1 MVDLKQTLSRFL
13 SIPGVWQA
21 ILVGR
26 DGLMIEGLTR
36 DGKDDM
42 EAVGAIMTT
51 GLSTAEALGL
61 EISRGSVIGV
71 LMEYENGLA
80 FISTALNKL
89 MNDTNAT
96 SVMLI
101 DKSGQVIATQ
111 GTGVRRNAT
120 SLGALLAGAFSSS
133 RHIAELLGEKDFR
146 TIFQQ
151 GVKENIFT
159 TMVEEQW
166 LLVIVFDKLTHIGL
180 VKVLSKK
187 ASDEMGRILERV
199 RADTSR
205 TKSSVIN
212 VQFRSSVEDTIDLL
226 FRD

>member
-1 MVDLKQTLSRFL
+1 MPNVYTEDSAYMEQLTNLVISDREL
-13 SIPGVWQA
+13 A
-21 ILVGR
+21 I
-26 DGLMIEGLTR
+26 
-36 DGKDDM
+36 
-42 EAVGAIMTT
+42 
-51 GLSTAEALGL
+51 
-61 EISRGSVIGV
+61 
-71 LMEYENGLA
+71 
-80 FISTALNKL
+80 ISTALNKL

-151 GVKENIFT
+151 G
-159 TMVEEQW
+159 

>member
-1 MVDLKQTLSRFL
+1 MEQLTNLVISDREL
-13 SIPGVWQA
+13 A
-21 ILVGR
+21 I
-26 DGLMIEGLTR
+26 
-36 DGKDDM
+36 
-42 EAVGAIMTT
+42 
-51 GLSTAEALGL
+51 
-61 EISRGSVIGV
+61 
-71 LMEYENGLA
+71 
-80 FISTALNKL
+80 ISTALNKL

-96 SVMLI
+96 SVMLL
-101 DKSGQVIATQ
+101 DKSGQVIASQ
-111 GTGVRRNAT
+111 GTGVRHNAT

-151 GVKENIFT
+151 GLHENIYT
-159 TMVEEQW
+159 TMIGEQW

-187 ASDEMGRILERV
+187 TSDEMGRILERV

>member
-1 MVDLKQTLSRFL
+1 MNHARTGGSAYMEQ
-13 SIPGVWQA
+13 
-21 ILVGR
+21 
-26 DGLMIEGLTR
+26 LTNL
-36 DGKDDM
+36 
-42 EAVGAIMTT
+42 I
-51 GLSTAEALGL
+51 
-61 EISRGSVIGV
+61 ISDRE
-71 LMEYENGLA
+71 LT
-80 FISTALNKL
+80 FITTALNKL

-133 RHIAELLGEKDFR
+133 RHVAELLGEKDFR

-151 GVKENIFT
+151 GVNESIFT

-180 VKVLSKK
+180 VKILSKK
-187 ASDEMGRILERV
+187 AADELGRTLERV
-199 RADTSR
+199 RSDTTR
-205 TKSSVIN
+205 QKSSVIN

>member
-1 MVDLKQTLSRFL
+1 MEQLTN
-13 SIPGVWQA
+13 
-21 ILVGR
+21 LVISDR
-26 DGLMIEGLTR
+26 EL
-36 DGKDDM
+36 
-42 EAVGAIMTT
+42 AV
-51 GLSTAEALGL
+51 
-61 EISRGSVIGV
+61 
-71 LMEYENGLA
+71 
-80 FISTALNKL
+80 ISTALNKL

-96 SVMLI
+96 SVMLL
-101 DKSGQVIATQ
+101 DKSGQVIASQ
-111 GTGVRRNAT
+111 GTGVRHNAT

-151 GVKENIFT
+151 GVHENIYT
-159 TMVEEQW
+159 TMIGEQW

-187 ASDEMGRILERV
+187 TSDEMGRILERV

>member
-1 MVDLKQTLSRFL
+1 MEQLTNLVISDREL
-13 SIPGVWQA
+13 A
-21 ILVGR
+21 I
-26 DGLMIEGLTR
+26 
-36 DGKDDM
+36 
-42 EAVGAIMTT
+42 
-51 GLSTAEALGL
+51 
-61 EISRGSVIGV
+61 
-71 LMEYENGLA
+71 
-80 FISTALNKL
+80 ISTVLNKL

-151 GVKENIFT
+151 GVHENIYT

-187 ASDEMGRILERV
+187 ASADEMGRILERV

>member
-1 MVDLKQTLSRFL
+1 MEQLTNLVISDREL
-13 SIPGVWQA
+13 A
-21 ILVGR
+21 I
-26 DGLMIEGLTR
+26 
-36 DGKDDM
+36 
-42 EAVGAIMTT
+42 
-51 GLSTAEALGL
+51 
-61 EISRGSVIGV
+61 ISSV
-71 LMEYENGLA
+71 
-80 FISTALNKL
+80 LNKL

-133 RHIAELLGEKDFR
+133 RHI
-146 TIFQQ
+146 
-151 GVKENIFT
+151 
-159 TMVEEQW
+159 
-166 LLVIVFDKLTHIGL
+166 GL

-187 ASDEMGRILERV
+187 AADEMGRILERV
-199 RADTSR
+199 RADTTR